1 MWLLPQITSLQT
13 SSSSK
18 NHWVRKPK
26 CVRRYYD
33 VIVDKITMLDM
44 EYTSLLKKGY
54 DHFFFLVNYQ
64 EMSVS
69 GTISLPADAFLCR
82 YY

>member
-1 MWLLPQITSLQT
+1 
-13 SSSSK
+13 
-18 NHWVRKPK
+18 
-26 CVRRYYD
+26 
-33 VIVDKITMLDM
+33 MLDM